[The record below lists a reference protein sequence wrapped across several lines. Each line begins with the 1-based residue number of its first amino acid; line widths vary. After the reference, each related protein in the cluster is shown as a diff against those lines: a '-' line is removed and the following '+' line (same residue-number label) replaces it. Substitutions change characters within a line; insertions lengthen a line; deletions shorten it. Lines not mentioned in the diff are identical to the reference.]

1 MDGSFTKSL
10 FLSFCDIGVV
20 FNLLSLLRWVK
31 LGPGFSR
38 ERHIYGRSKPSEG
51 EIENGP

>member
-31 LGPGFSR
+31 LGRVSLVKGSSNPAPDV
-38 ERHIYGRSKPSEG
+38 RSLPKAR
-51 EIENGP
+51 